1 MAPSSANRLLSRQLL
16 ALCKEVCEMIILQL
30 NAKLITIP
38 TGFNTVIDFFLAVLA
53 AVELWQFFLRTLHR
67 NPHTSFWSQFCKI
80 SGTVRSRRIWQT
92 ITLSGPLLLSGCAS
106 IVKTYVSKLTFPDL
120 YNNANIMHQKLKS
133 LGDRQ
138 DFTYNIVTFVLWVK

>member
-1 MAPSSANRLLSRQLL
+1 MTESNTSTICGHRSLEMAPSSANHRLSRQLL
-16 ALCKEVCEMIILQL
+16 ALCKGVCEIIIIQL
-30 NAKLITIP
+30 KAKLITIP
-38 TGFNTVIDFFLAVLA
+38 AGFNTVIDFFLAVLA

-106 IVKTYVSKLTFPDL
+106 IVKTYVNKL
-120 YNNANIMHQKLKS
+120 
-133 LGDRQ
+133 
-138 DFTYNIVTFVLWVK
+138 